1 MLHAR
6 VIMTWSYNDL
16 ESQVRILLMDS
27 YFTNMLVQQV
37 FQITELK
44 F

>member
-1 MLHAR
+1 MLEII
-6 VIMTWSYNDL
+6 IMTWNYNDL

-27 YFTNMLVQQV
+27 YFTNMLVQQA